1 MTVTFSHHR
10 RSVAARVG
18 VLQVRAAG
26 EGAGAAEEVP
36 GRGGPDAAGPL
47 RGGWA
52 PSWREEGPGEAVVRD
67 GEVAVAA
74 VAAVVAAG
82 AGSRSPAG
90 AVGRSAPF
98 APSSGT
104 SVTDPVGRAEALGAA
119 PAAPT
124 AV

>member
-10 RSVAARVG
+10 LSVAARVG
-18 VLQVRAAG
+18 ALQVRAAG
-26 EGAGAAEEVP
+26 EGAGVAEEVP
-36 GRGGPDAAGPL
+36 GRGELGAVGPL

-52 PSWREEGPGEAVVRD
+52 PVRWEEEPGELVVRD
-67 GEVAVAA
+67 GEMG
-74 VAAVVAAG
+74 VVVVGGVGG
-82 AGSRSPAG
+82 AGSLTG
-90 AVGRSAPF
+90 AVGPSAPF

-104 SVTDPVGRAEALGAA
+104 SVTDPVGRADALGAP

>member
-10 RSVAARVG
+10 LSVAARVG

-26 EGAGAAEEVP
+26 EGAGVAEEVP
-36 GRGGPDAAGPL
+36 GRGELGAVGPL

-52 PSWREEGPGEAVVRD
+52 PVWREEEPGELVVRD
-67 GEVAVAA
+67 GEMG
-74 VAAVVAAG
+74 VVVVGG
-82 AGSRSPAG
+82 AGSLAG
-90 AVGRSAPF
+90 AVGPSAPF

-104 SVTDPVGRAEALGAA
+104 SVTDPVGRADALGAP